1 MAPPDLWGWMKD
13 HLVDA
18 LDIYII
24 AYLIYRI
31 IFMLRG
37 TRAVRILFGLVVMIL
52 SYFVSQR
59 LGLVATSW
67 LLGNFLL
74 YAVLI
79 VVIIFQNE
87 IRRALWEFGRTP
99 HWFDVGSRS
108 GVQELEEIIQGVH
121 QLASR
126 RVGALVA
133 IERSVGL
140 RDYVEAA
147 TMVDAKVSKELLA
160 SIFHPTSPLHDG
172 AVIVQKRRLAAAGC
186 LLPLSHASD
195 LDPVL
200 GTRHRAA
207 LGLAEETDAIVVVVS
222 EETGTVSL
230 AVDGELRGNLEAGR
244 LRDDLYRLLTEPVKK
259 PLKVRTVEATKE
271 QASTPESGPLA
282 ARSEES
288 EI

>member
-1 MAPPDLWGWMKD
+1 MAPTDLWAWMKD

-31 IFMLRG
+31 ILMLRG

-52 SYFVSQR
+52 SYFISQR

-147 TMVDAKVSKELLA
+147 TTVDAKVSKELLA

-186 LLPLSHASD
+186 LLPLSHAAD

-230 AVDGELRGNLEAGR
+230 AVDGELRRNLEAGR

-259 PLKVRTVEATKE
+259 PVKVRSPEESKE
-271 QASTPESGPLA
+271 RAGSAESGPLA
-282 ARSEES
+282 ARTEES